1 MLLSSLAAEVNLFI
15 WSWIYHFIQLKMIQI
30 LLHFTDEMNRL
41 PAKDFGSS
49 FELVYPQLVLTVK
62 WKID

>member
-1 MLLSSLAAEVNLFI
+1 MLVSSLAAEVNLFI
-15 WSWIYHFIQLKMIQI
+15 WGWIYHFIQLKMIQI
-30 LLHFTDEMNRL
+30 LLHFIDEINRL
-41 PAKDFGSS
+41 LAKDFGSS